1 MEGTA
6 KHLRDLRDHLI
17 GACDAW
23 PALNHKQRL
32 NRLQR
37 MVAMSSDALLAEIK
51 EARSEADAP
60 PRRPAER

>member
-1 MEGTA
+1 MEDTA

-17 GACDAW
+17 GACDVW
-23 PALNHKQRL
+23 PALNRKQRL

-37 MVAMSSDALLAEIK
+37 MVALSSDTLLAEIK
-51 EARSEADAP
+51 EAGSDPAP